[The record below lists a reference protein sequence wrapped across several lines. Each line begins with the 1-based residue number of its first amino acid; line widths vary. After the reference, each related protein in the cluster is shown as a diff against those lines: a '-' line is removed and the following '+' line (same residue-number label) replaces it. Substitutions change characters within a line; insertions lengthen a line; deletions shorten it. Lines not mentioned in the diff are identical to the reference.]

1 MFYYI
6 DFASQNQPQNSRIS
20 GRNSRKV
27 GFRQAKAMVIVME
40 LWQHTKTM
48 DIEHNPIILLFV
60 LFSALVFV
68 LFNISHI
75 FLLFSAGTHYWSG
88 VKSENAIIIADA
100 VQKYMITSP

>member
-20 GRNSRKV
+20 GRYSRKV

-48 DIEHNPIILLFV
+48 DIEYFGCRVAAAGYEVKFRQTYNPK
-60 LFSALVFV
+60 
-68 LFNISHI
+68 SHT
-75 FLLFSAGTHYWSG
+75 SKY
-88 VKSENAIIIADA
+88 
-100 VQKYMITSP
+100 QKTNKYGA